1 MNTDA
6 APAWLPKPLIPFF
19 TLSYPIPAPA
29 QPDSFPNSNYY
40 DTGLLDACII
50 VTAIAVMAILRDA
63 TRLFVMEPFARWKLA
78 RDLRKRKQKQFT
90 LANGNGKTNGT
101 ANGHAEKSDHYTAD
115 PAYISPAEKK
125 KMQRSV
131 IRFAEQGW
139 PVVYYPAQLAF
150 GLYVHGN
157 LPTTVLNPINVWT
170 NYPHIPLATPIKFY
184 YLLQTAFYM
193 HQVLII
199 NAEAPR
205 KDHWQMMA
213 HHVIT
218 IALMV
223 GSYFYNYTRVG
234 CLIMVLMDWCDL
246 FLPLAK
252 MFRYLGMSTAC
263 DATFVVFLLVW
274 LVTRHFL
281 FMLVIKATWDAFY
294 IIPRV
299 WDTSVGHF
307 MTKEV
312 YIGFFTMLVFLQ
324 ILQLVW
330 FGMICRV
337 AYKVVTGQ
345 GAEDTRSDDEGDDD
359 DSSQKDE

>member
-19 TLSYPIPAPA
+19 TLSYPTPAPA

-40 DTGLLDACII
+40 DTGLLDVCII

-78 RDLRKRKQKQFT
+78 RDLRKRKQKQLT
-90 LANGNGKTNGT
+90 LANGNGKANGT
-101 ANGHAEKSDHYTAD
+101 ANGLAEKSDHYTAD
-115 PAYISPAEKK
+115 PAYISPAERK

-150 GLYVHGN
+150 GLVRPYPRFSHAASRSATGADSVYANAPLRHHCPSQYVHGN

-223 GSYFYNYTRVG
+223 GSYFHNYTRVG

-246 FLPLAK
+246 FLPVSLLSAAS
-252 MFRYLGMSTAC
+252 GMTLNTVDSLRKCFGTWAC
-263 DATFVVFLLVW
+263 RLC
-274 LVTRHFL
+274 VTRHL
-281 FMLVIKATWDAFY
+281 SSSYWY
-294 IIPRV
+294 GSSR
-299 WDTSVGHF
+299 DTFSSSWSSRLHGTPFISSLACGIHRSV
-307 MTKEV
+307 T
-312 YIGFFTMLVFLQ
+312 
-324 ILQLVW
+324 
-330 FGMICRV
+330 
-337 AYKVVTGQ
+337 
-345 GAEDTRSDDEGDDD
+345 S
-359 DSSQKDE
+359 